1 MDSRLVRPAWII
13 LEDNLKVRS
22 VILLFFLP
30 ILLFPTTKSPDKN
43 LLLQIGVMLVGGIF
57 FYIASCWALLPP
69 PNYIGQGFNIAVSL
83 GAGIVVIRQLF
94 YFARYFS
101 RVTASLDEND
111 KYADGFRQMQKLI
124 ENKYSVNLRYVYRE
138 NLETKNGYIN
148 VVNPFRAT
156 SVIGTPGSGKTYA
169 ILEEYMYQMIQK
181 GFSAVIYDY
190 KDPALSKLAYNYL
203 RRSENKQSRLCLYLI
218 QGFESDLS
226 MQSTQKYR
234 FVGRVCDEFDT
245 PFKEKVFHGSIQ
257 VDRSHKETPYEI
269 PKLRN
274 YSDEEFDSICRR
286 NLIRIQTKTTNL
298 LSEVQEIANDY
309 LLLRKMTQPD
319 AKTDQ
324 NLFTF
329 IEDPDNEENH
339 VHLFVWLELVYKII
353 DDLEFLELRNDTL
366 TFDEKFDLLLLDVFE
381 GDITGQNLIRR
392 YRQEMHL
399 TDYESV
405 KRSIERVESRK
416 TFSFNGS
423 RSSITSQDINFN

>member
-1 MDSRLVRPAWII
+1 MDH

-124 ENKYSVNLRYVYRE
+124 DNKYSVNLRYVYRE

-203 RRSENKQSRLCLYLI
+203 RRSENNNADYVYISFKDLNRTYRCNPLKNIVSSA
-218 QGFESDLS
+218 ESA
-226 MQSTQKYR
+226 TN
-234 FVGRVCDEFDT
+234 
-245 PFKEKVFHGSIQ
+245 SIL
-257 VDRSHKETPYEI
+257 RSK
-269 PKLRN
+269 
-274 YSDEEFDSICRR
+274 
-286 NLIRIQTKTTNL
+286 
-298 LSEVQEIANDY
+298 
-309 LLLRKMTQPD
+309 
-319 AKTDQ
+319 
-324 NLFTF
+324 
-329 IEDPDNEENH
+329 
-339 VHLFVWLELVYKII
+339 
-353 DDLEFLELRNDTL
+353 
-366 TFDEKFDLLLLDVFE
+366 
-381 GDITGQNLIRR
+381 RR
-392 YRQEMHL
+392 YFTEV
-399 TDYESV
+399 S
-405 KRSIERVESRK
+405 RSIDRTKRRPMKFPS
-416 TFSFNGS
+416 
-423 RSSITSQDINFN
+423 